1 MSQIGKFTQPDHSD
15 DPRYFIKFLDLV
27 DSFPDMPE
35 IHARSLKQMRLQPGS
50 RGLDVG
56 CGTGTAVRRIA
67 EHVGPE
73 GKACGVDISEMMLT
87 EATARAHGHG
97 NIEFLRGEAYSL
109 PYENATF
116 DAVRMERVLP
126 YVPDRI
132 RAIQEMM
139 RVTRPGGRI
148 VVTDVDIE
156 GTAIYSK
163 DRALTRK
170 MTALVADTFPHPT
183 AGRDLRSLMR
193 AAGLKDISVEFMAVP
208 SPYEFCIQST
218 RGTLH
223 AAVEAGRVSAHEVE
237 EWYRGLEELEAA
249 GDFLQLWSFVIVGGT
264 VPAK

>member
-1 MSQIGKFTQPDHSD
+1 
-15 DPRYFIKFLDLV
+15 
-27 DSFPDMPE
+27 
-35 IHARSLKQMRLQPGS
+35 MRLQP
-50 RGLDVG
+50 RLARARCRLRHRDR
-56 CGTGTAVRRIA
+56 VRRIA

-156 GTAIYSK
+156 GTAIYA
-163 DRALTRK
+163 RIA
-170 MTALVADTFPHPT
+170 P
-183 AGRDLRSLMR
+183 
-193 AAGLKDISVEFMAVP
+193 
-208 SPYEFCIQST
+208 
-218 RGTLH
+218 
-223 AAVEAGRVSAHEVE
+223 
-237 EWYRGLEELEAA
+237 
-249 GDFLQLWSFVIVGGT
+249 
-264 VPAK
+264 